1 MTVTMTQRGNLDD
14 AIKEKAGWGK
24 FSVSWNKPMF
34 SQATK
39 ALFATILTNMEIWGT
54 VVRAVALLRTSVV

>member
-54 VVRAVALLRTSVV
+54 VG